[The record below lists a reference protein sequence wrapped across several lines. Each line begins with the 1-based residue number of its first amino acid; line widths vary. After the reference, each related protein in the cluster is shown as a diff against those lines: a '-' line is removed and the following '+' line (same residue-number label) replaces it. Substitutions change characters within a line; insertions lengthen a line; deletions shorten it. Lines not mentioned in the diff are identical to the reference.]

1 MTGTGSDVTGS
12 DPQTGSDVTG
22 SDPQT
27 GSDVF
32 WNGKPL
38 SSWKKGS
45 WAQEEA
51 KPRRKRGLKV
61 QSPILGRGVT
71 WPRYGFDMAHQAKG
85 MVGKIIF

>member
-1 MTGTGSDVTGS
+1 M
-12 DPQTGSDVTG
+12 TG

-32 WNGKPL
+32 SNGKPL

-45 WAQEEA
+45 WAEEEA

-61 QSPILGRGVT
+61 QSPILGRGGDFYTKSYAGCIPGMNKRSQQSVMQHLL
-71 WPRYGFDMAHQAKG
+71 FDNK
-85 MVGKIIF
+85 

>member
-1 MTGTGSDVTGS
+1 M
-12 DPQTGSDVTG
+12 TG

-32 WNGKPL
+32 SNGKPL

-45 WAQEEA
+45 WAEEEA

>member
-1 MTGTGSDVTGS
+1 MTG
-12 DPQTGSDVTG
+12 TGSDVTG

-38 SSWKKGS
+38 SSWKKGA

-61 QSPILGRGVT
+61 QSPSWGRGVT
-71 WPRYGFDMAHQAKG
+71 HIWPIYGFDMGLIWHKPN
-85 MVGKIIF
+85 

>member
-1 MTGTGSDVTGS
+1 MTG
-12 DPQTGSDVTG
+12 TGSDVTG

-61 QSPILGRGVT
+61 QSPILGRGV
-71 WPRYGFDMAHQAKG
+71 G
-85 MVGKIIF
+85 IIGGPSDRQTVDQLISYLTN

>member
-1 MTGTGSDVTGS
+1 MTG
-12 DPQTGSDVTG
+12 TGSDVTG

-61 QSPILGRGVT
+61 QSPILGRGG
-71 WPRYGFDMAHQAKG
+71 RYPSLVAHSDGFDMRAKQW
-85 MVGKIIF
+85 IN

>member
-1 MTGTGSDVTGS
+1 MTGTGSE
-12 DPQTGSDVTG
+12 VTG

-61 QSPILGRGVT
+61 QSPILGTGVT
-71 WPRYGFDMAHQAKG
+71 HIWPIYGFDMGLIWHKPN
-85 MVGKIIF
+85 